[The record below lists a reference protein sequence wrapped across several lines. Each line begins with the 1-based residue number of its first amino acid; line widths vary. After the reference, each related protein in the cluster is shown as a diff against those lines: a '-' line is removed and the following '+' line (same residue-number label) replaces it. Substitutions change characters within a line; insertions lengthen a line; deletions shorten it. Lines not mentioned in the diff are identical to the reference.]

1 MLFLL
6 LFSRYY
12 CTTLVFVIFSC
23 YNIINPEGGGRNM
36 YIDNWMIPIIR
47 ARSTPIIKGIQVIR
61 RECGKSAKFGTETMF
76 HMEQQAS
83 ANLARKQCFT
93 WNNKQVPN
101 WHGKSK
107 CKIYTKKSKTMNNKE
122 AFTDIYNRMMTK
134 DYNGYATLAEYA
146 NDTYGFTLNELLI
159 GLAEI
164 AETFH

>member
-1 MLFLL
+1 
-6 LFSRYY
+6 
-12 CTTLVFVIFSC
+12 
-23 YNIINPEGGGRNM
+23 
-36 YIDNWMIPIIR
+36 MIPIIK

-76 HMEQQAS
+76 HMKQQAS
-83 ANLARKQCFT
+83 AKLTRK
-93 WNNKQVPN
+93 KASA
-101 WHGKSK
+101 KE
-107 CKIYTKKSKTMNNKE
+107 SKTMNNKE

-134 DYNGYATLAEYA
+134 DYNGYATLVEYA